1 MLTESDIEHLI
12 YIVGESKKKCLDDGS
27 VRMLKEEAMRYSLC
41 SKLYTKL
48 NIMKDAYIAYEIKVN
63 NRGEYGT
70 RFGLSD
76 D

>member
-41 SKLYTKL
+41 SKLYIKL
-48 NIMKDAYIAYEIKVN
+48 NIMKDGYSTYEVN
-63 NRGEYGT
+63 NPEKGVVRW
-70 RFGLSD
+70 
-76 D
+76 

>member
-27 VRMLKEEAMRYSLC
+27 VRILKEEAMRYSLC

-48 NIMKDAYIAYEIKVN
+48 NIMKDGYIAYEVTVN
-63 NRGEYGT
+63 RRGDLNE
-70 RFGLSD
+70 
-76 D
+76 